1 MTGTLCSNCKR
12 GYYVRAE
19 AREEYYFCNNCYKTK
34 LPDLLVEIDD
44 EPTDRVTEIFA
55 YIDEMFADADD

>member
-1 MTGTLCSNCKR
+1 MKDTLCSDCKR

-19 AREEYYFCNNCYKTK
+19 AREEYYFCNNCYKTRF
-34 LPDLLVEIDD
+34 PEAMVEVDD
-44 EPTDRVTEIFA
+44 EPTDKLTAIFA